1 MAKSFF
7 DLKNDIFETLTEA
20 SALER
25 RAAREQKQADMA
37 KVAAEQDRK
46 RRRAREARQDY
57 RRDRKRALELESF
70 KVGDSVHLG
79 HATKGGTGVKGKV
92 HKIDGNTVHI
102 KNDKGDIFKGPRD
115 RVSTAE
121 SFDKLTPK
129 QERDAE
135 RRLKPTRATV
145 GKVRLRASDAE
156 VADKV
161 KQHQSE
167 KGGNPGNTKKRRIRD
182 LRLRDHVELEES
194 NKAKF
199 REILN
204 KGKKLGDWNMMSYF
218 LYDGNVWMLQSGRA
232 VNQGKLEV
240 FMKKAQSGL
249 INSLK
254 FESVQEELG
263 LPNHHPDHHVYKSTE
278 HNLRNGGNPT
288 TRKRVQQYATRNRI
302 RMSPDEA
309 KAINAKGKHGDAFR
323 EQQRRVQQH
332 LKDRHTTKKESF
344 GLEEAHAKDIV
355 KGLTDMDGPFTVV
368 AIKNNKVISQ
378 EGTKMR
384 NMLPA
389 IVKVMRKKLGSGVTI
404 SIEDRKG
411 TIRNT
416 FKEGAELGEGIR
428 RVERQLKS
436 KAVRTN
442 INKADQATVRKRA
455 HRGEYLRVADPHNP
469 RTSDD
474 PKQQSP
480 RNPEKRESGRRTAPA
495 LDAQRREREAR
506 KRKKKLEKIR
516 AARAESGATRV
527 ESVEHLDELSPVK
540 LKKYSQRATRDR
552 EDTVRRGYDPMAGR
566 LDPKSEKRRKKRVA
580 GIAKAQRKMAT
591 AAEEVEQ
598 VDELKSST
606 LRSYHQKAQQDM
618 SNIARDSQSTGPLT
632 GKTLKK
638 FVKRQKG
645 RNAALSRLDARKNNL
660 EPELKREEIE
670 QVDELKKST
679 LQSYVRKRSGQVR
692 SDLSTGQHSP
702 ATNKKA
708 KGVSKA
714 NRRLTAYNANR
725 IGAMPDRPEVKKIAS
740 KVQDSYEP
748 EGESIDEL
756 KSSTLRSYLDKSR
769 KQNQKRVTR
778 MADQPDHMPAD
789 KGEMHK
795 LRKRRKGSEQAA
807 SRLDARKHNLEPRL
821 KRDGSEG

>member
-25 RAAREQKQADMA
+25 RAEREQKQADMA

-46 RRRAREARQDY
+46 RRRAREARSDY

-70 KVGDSVHLG
+70 KVGDTVHLG
-79 HATKGGTGVKGKV
+79 HGTKGGTGVKGKV

-516 AARAESGATRV
+516 AARAES
-527 ESVEHLDELSPVK
+527 VEHLDELSPVK

-591 AAEEVEQ
+591 AAEDVELEESFEFQFADKETAQKFMREISQKRLGSSTGTADGKVRTDGPAQAGVGSPTRAHQQMAQIMKKHGGKLLRTDEGPRMKKVFKEDVEQ

-670 QVDELKKST
+670 QVDELK
-679 LQSYVRKRSGQVR
+679 
-692 SDLSTGQHSP
+692 
-702 ATNKKA
+702 
-708 KGVSKA
+708 
-714 NRRLTAYNANR
+714 
-725 IGAMPDRPEVKKIAS
+725 
-740 KVQDSYEP
+740 
-748 EGESIDEL
+748 
-756 KSSTLRSYLDKSR
+756 SSTLRSYLDKSR